1 VRGWVIVAGLFVIV
15 SGCMPP
21 PRRDLATIIEPSEIA
36 SALCEQS
43 HPGDPAPCKALQLPD
58 PTSAMAY
65 GMCLQYHR
73 LDVKAC
79 KDLRGVYEADL
90 RAYLSQ
96 PWPEPNSQVRTAN
109 APRMPAQRARDLHK
123 TAEALYKATSTDAQ
137 TFEAAL
143 LIPDVRQKIAA
154 VLRQN
159 LSDEKLH
166 TLASQARSEALYWY
180 AYMQG
185 LERAENTY

>member
-1 VRGWVIVAGLFVIV
+1 MRGSVILAGLLAIGA
-15 SGCMPP
+15 GCTSA
-21 PRRDLATIIEPSEIA
+21 PRPDLAGAVQPSEIA
-36 SALCEQS
+36 SAMCLQNR
-43 HPGDPAPCKALQLPD
+43 PGDDAACTGFRLPD

-65 GMCLQYHR
+65 GTCLEYHR
-73 LDVKAC
+73 LDAKAC
-79 KDLRGVYEADL
+79 NELRAAYESEL
-90 RAYLSQ
+90 RAYLAS
-96 PWPEPNSQVRTAN
+96 PEPAGTSPVATAN
-109 APRMPAQRARDLHK
+109 RAPMTAPRAHELHRS
-123 TAEALYKATSTDAQ
+123 AEALYKATSTDAQ

-159 LSDEKLH
+159 LSDEKLR

-185 LERAENTY
+185 LERIQNTY

>member
-1 VRGWVIVAGLFVIV
+1 
-15 SGCMPP
+15 MPA
-21 PRRDLATIIEPSEIA
+21 PRRDLASIIEPSEIA
-36 SALCEQS
+36 DALCQQS
-43 HPGDPAPCKALQLPD
+43 GPGDAAVCKALQLPD
-58 PTSAMAY
+58 PTSAIAY

-73 LDVKAC
+73 LDIRAC
-79 KDLRGVYEADL
+79 KDLRGVYEAEL
-90 RAYLSQ
+90 RAYLSRSG
-96 PWPEPNSQVRTAN
+96 PEPNSQVATAN
-109 APRMPAQRARDLHK
+109 APQMPAQRARELHK

-185 LERAENTY
+185 LERAQNTY